1 MHSSC
6 VGEVSMSKA
15 NPAGATTR
23 LEPDTDEDYARCN
36 SCGRESINGE
46 QDILHRE
53 DCSERDH

>member
-1 MHSSC
+1 
-6 VGEVSMSKA
+6 MSKA